1 VGVFV
6 TSLKQRKILNEKD
19 KAFLQKKGLAGWGKI
34 DKLLG
39 EVKTMG
45 KFWEMYEAFEE
56 DINYVNREI
65 LDQVSKF
72 SPHPLVA
79 ASKQLVKVGG
89 KRIRPIL
96 VILSFRS
103 LDQKTD
109 ILIHTATLIHDDI
122 IDRSSKRRGAE
133 TVFKKWGEV
142 AAILSGDLLF
152 SRAFGLV
159 GTHEI
164 KKLTEILSE
173 TCIRLSE
180 GEMLEYRHTGN
191 TAMTEEVYLEIV
203 ERKTAFLFEAC
214 TRSGAL
220 LGKGDKKIVE
230 ALGKFGRY
238 LGISFQIVDDIL
250 DITGDAKFG
259 KPLAI
264 DIREG
269 KVTIAA
275 LHALK
280 HTKGREK
287 KTLES
292 IIKKKRKSKK
302 DIEIASEII
311 KGAGS
316 IEYASKRAEWFGER
330 AKEELMFLPDS
341 EAKSGLLSIAETAIY
356 RPF

>member
-1 VGVFV
+1 M
-6 TSLKQRKILNEKD
+6 
-19 KAFLQKKGLAGWGKI
+19 AGGM
-34 DKLLG
+34 
-39 EVKTMG
+39 TMES
-45 KFWEMYEAFEE
+45 FWEGFEPFGG
-56 DINYVNREI
+56 DISYVNREI
-65 LDQVSKF
+65 IKQVSVF
-72 SPHPLVA
+72 SPHPLAA
-79 ASKQLVKVGG
+79 ASRHLVEVGG
-89 KRIRPIL
+89 KRIRPLL

-103 LDQKTD
+103 LDQKRD
-109 ILIHTATLIHDDI
+109 ITYAAPIAVAVELIHTATLIHDDI
-122 IDRSSKRRGAE
+122 IDRSSKRRGVE

-164 KKLTEILSE
+164 KELTEVISD
-173 TCIRLSE
+173 TCIKLSE

-191 TAMTEEVYLEIV
+191 TDMTEEVYLEIV
-203 ERKTAFLFEAC
+203 ERKTACLFEAC
-214 TRSGAL
+214 TRCGAL
-220 LGKGDKKIVE
+220 LGRGDREVVE
-230 ALGKFGRY
+230 CLARFGRY
-238 LGISFQIVDDIL
+238 LGISFQMVDDIL
-250 DITGDAKFG
+250 DITGGDRFG
-259 KPLAI
+259 KPMAI

-280 HTKGREK
+280 HTSGGDR

-302 DIEIASEII
+302 DIDVASEII

-316 IEYASKRAEWFGER
+316 IEYASKRAEWFSKKAE
-330 AKEELMFLPDS
+330 AELGSLPDS
-341 EAKSGLLSIAETAIY
+341 EAKAGLVKIARNAIY